1 MVEVDAALLLQVR
14 VEPVIGF
21 LQREGVLPKQNM
33 CTMYIEVNVQT
44 KTQTPTFFY
53 VKTHIRYI

>member
-53 VKTHIRYI
+53 V